1 MFRNAHAFPGAF
13 FGYFI
18 AQVQHNPVYGI
29 VFVRQMIS
37 RCRINL
43 QHSVCFGLPVRA
55 MRERDWAPTAAG
67 SKPALAVKGKNEPS
81 PQFTSNRLAPLACGR
96 AAPAD

>member
-43 QHSVCFGLPVRA
+43 QHSVCFPCLCAQDGIGLHGCQV
-55 MRERDWAPTAAG
+55 ET
-67 SKPALAVKGKNEPS
+67 ALAV
-81 PQFTSNRLAPLACGR
+81 LPLGALVEIE
-96 AAPAD
+96 AIVVA